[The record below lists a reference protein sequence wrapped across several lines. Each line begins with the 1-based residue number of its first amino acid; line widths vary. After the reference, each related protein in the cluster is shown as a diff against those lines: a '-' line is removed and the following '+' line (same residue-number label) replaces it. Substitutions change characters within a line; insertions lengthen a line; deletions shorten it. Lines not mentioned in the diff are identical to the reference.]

1 MIVVQKVDKAFDHIC
16 ALHQVSIQIAEREI
30 YGLVG
35 PDGAGKTTLLRIICG
50 LMKPDRGLVEIAGLS
65 PSRQSIVRKSGNR
78 FCAKND
84 ATPKI

>member
-35 PDGAGKTTLLRIICG
+35 PDGAGKTTLLRFICG
-50 LMKPDRGLVEIAGLS
+50 LM
-65 PSRQSIVRKSGNR
+65 
-78 FCAKND
+78 
-84 ATPKI
+84 